1 MVNTVKI
8 FLNMLKNLQ
17 QMRLKLLQKEQFKK
31 TAEST
36 GDLIGNNISN
46 KITKAQKNSQRN
58 NSETVTIEHD
68 QEKRKQRNIYFQ
80 KKDKKLLMN

>member
-8 FLNMLKNLQ
+8 FLNMLNNLQ

-31 TAEST
+31 SAEST

-46 KITKAQKNSQRN
+46 KITKVQKNSQRN

-68 QEKRKQRNIYFQ
+68 QEIRKEREIYLQ

>member
-8 FLNMLKNLQ
+8 FLNMLNNLQ

-31 TAEST
+31 SAEST
-36 GDLIGNNISN
+36 GYLIGNNISN
-46 KITKAQKNSQRN
+46 KITKVQKNSQRN

-68 QEKRKQRNIYFQ
+68 QEIRKERERYISRRKIRNY
-80 KKDKKLLMN
+80 

>member
-8 FLNMLKNLQ
+8 FLNMLNNLQ
-17 QMRLKLLQKEQFKK
+17 QMRLKLLQKKQFKK
-31 TAEST
+31 SAEST

-46 KITKAQKNSQRN
+46 KITKVQKNSQRN

-68 QEKRKQRNIYFQ
+68 QEIRKEREIYLQ
-80 KKDKKLLMN
+80 KKDKKL